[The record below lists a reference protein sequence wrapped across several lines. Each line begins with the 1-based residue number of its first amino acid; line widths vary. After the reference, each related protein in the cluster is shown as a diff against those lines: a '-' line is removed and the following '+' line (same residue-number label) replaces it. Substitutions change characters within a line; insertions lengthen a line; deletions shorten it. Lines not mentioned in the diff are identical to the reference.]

1 LAQDNIKWALNKG
14 LRIKI
19 EKEKDHPTF
28 SRVYIEVLS
37 LSVSTE
43 TVTEPTERQRESEIM
58 DSFSSHSSVGSGS
71 PQISD
76 EDLKDQLKNQLAQAY
91 AQEFL
96 EVYFFF
102 MNLSLSLFL
111 CASTIEPSCKLRS
124 LFLAL
129 QYLMV

>member
-1 LAQDNIKWALNKG
+1 
-14 LRIKI
+14 
-19 EKEKDHPTF
+19 
-28 SRVYIEVLS
+28 
-37 LSVSTE
+37 
-43 TVTEPTERQRESEIM
+43 M

-71 PQISD
+71 PQISA
-76 EDLKDQLKNQLAQAY
+76 EDFKDQLKNQLAQAY

-102 MNLSLSLFL
+102 MNLYLSLFL

-129 QYLMV
+129 QSLMI

>member
-1 LAQDNIKWALNKG
+1 
-14 LRIKI
+14 
-19 EKEKDHPTF
+19 
-28 SRVYIEVLS
+28 
-37 LSVSTE
+37 
-43 TVTEPTERQRESEIM
+43 M

-111 CASTIEPSCKLRS
+111 CAS
-124 LFLAL
+124 LFFLL
-129 QYLMV
+129 CNI